1 MAYLWSCSI
10 LFCALIATKNFAIV
24 GGSFDPIHKGH
35 IHVVRAIVGTKKFSK
50 VIVVPAGDPWQK
62 RPVAAKSDRLA
73 MTRLA
78 LEGTNSE
85 IEDYEV
91 SRAEPSYA
99 IDTVSFLKNKYPD
112 ATFTW
117 VIGSDAIGDLETW
130 KDIDRLAKEISFL
143 VVTRPGHPIDQA
155 KIYPG
160 INWSAIAIA
169 ALEISATEIRKA
181 IVDGRDIKQW
191 VPEKVFAYIEEKR
204 LYGAS

>member
-1 MAYLWSCSI
+1 
-10 LFCALIATKNFAIV
+10 
-24 GGSFDPIHKGH
+24 
-35 IHVVRAIVGTKKFSK
+35 
-50 VIVVPAGDPWQK
+50 
-62 RPVAAKSDRLA
+62 

-91 SRAEPSYA
+91 IRAEPSYA

-117 VIGSDAIGDLETW
+117 VIGSDAIGNLETW

-143 VVTRPGHPIDQA
+143 VVTRPGHPIDPA

-160 INWSAIAIA
+160 INWSAIEIA